1 MFGVPHMYTP
11 RWDYW
16 KILNWT
22 YVAKKTPLAKTLNE
36 LLDRKQLRD
45 PEHMRL
51 IVSASGVVQR

>member
-1 MFGVPHMYTP
+1 L
-11 RWDYW
+11 

-22 YVAKKTPLAKTLNE
+22 HVAKTTPLATTLNE

-51 IVSASGVVQR
+51 IVSASGMVKR